1 MTATL
6 EKKPLILCRKMSLL
20 VQIVTRFALDSANP
34 VKKQRKKKI
43 PLLAGCVGF

>member
-6 EKKPLILCRKMSLL
+6 EKKTFDSLSLL

-34 VKKQRKKKI
+34 VKKQRKKKF
-43 PLLAGCVGF
+43 LFWQAV